1 MTLKAHRLISNAR
14 IITYPAPDDGESF
27 ARSIAADAIRADA
40 REIPIVVPMRV
51 ERFPA
56 QAVYDKA
63 AEDIG
68 AALAA
73 GHDVVT
79 LCEGDPFFY
88 GSFMYLFERLSPR
101 FACEIVPGVTSL
113 TACAARLQRP
123 LTARN
128 DVLTVIP
135 GPLSDDEIRPRIEA
149 AGAVAIMKVGR
160 HLDRLTRLL
169 DDMGLL
175 AHAGYVE
182 RATLASEKVMPLADI
197 PRRVA
202 AALPGATLHGL
213 AHRVPGLDAS
223 FAETLNHIRT
233 LYQAGTPIIG
243 ICASG
248 ILIRALAA
256 VISDKRLEPPVL
268 AVSEDGASVIPLL
281 GGHRGANSL
290 ARQVAEALDGHA
302 AITTAGDT
310 ALGIALDSPPAG
322 WWLANPEHAK
332 SFMAELLAG
341 SAVRIEGNADWIA
354 RSRLAISD
362 KADLTICLTEK
373 RRAPDDRTLVYHP
386 RRLVVGVGCARGCDP
401 QELATLVRETLAA
414 KGLAEGA
421 VALVATLDLKADEPA
436 MNALADALKVPLR
449 VFDAATLE
457 GRDAPTANAVGGR
470 LRVAKRKTAN
480 ATVAVAEAP
489 APLKPAE
496 IGRARGRLSVI
507 GIGPGRDDWRTPQ
520 SSRLLAEADEIVGYS
535 LYLDLVAPLIQGK
548 PRHAF
553 PLGAEE
559 ERVRFA
565 LERAGEGRSVAL
577 VSSGDAGIYAMG
589 ALVFELLDRP
599 VTDGGVSD
607 AARRIEVINAPGIS
621 ALQAV
626 SALIGAPLGHD
637 FCTISLSDLL
647 TPWEA
652 IEQRLKAAAEGDFVI
667 AFYNPVSK
675 RRRTQLAAAREI
687 LLAHR
692 PADTPVVLGV
702 NLGREGETVR
712 VTTLEALTVDEVDML
727 TTVLV
732 GSSASRAVMT
742 GAGKP
747 FVYTPRGYAK
757 RIEEK
762 L

>member
-1 MTLKAHRLISNAR
+1 MDAS
-14 IITYPAPDDGESF
+14 
-27 ARSIAADAIRADA
+27 AAILVLT
-40 REIPIVVPMRV
+40 P
-51 ERFPA
+51 
-56 QAVYDKA
+56 A
-63 AEDIG
+63 AE
-68 AALAA
+68 A
-73 GHDVVT
+73 
-79 LCEGDPFFY
+79 
-88 GSFMYLFERLSPR
+88 
-101 FACEIVPGVTSL
+101 
-113 TACAARLQRP
+113 TA
-123 LTARN
+123 
-128 DVLTVIP
+128 
-135 GPLSDDEIRPRIEA
+135 
-149 AGAVAIMKVGR
+149 
-160 HLDRLTRLL
+160 
-169 DDMGLL
+169 
-175 AHAGYVE
+175 
-182 RATLASEKVMPLADI
+182 
-197 PRRVA
+197 RRVA

-256 VISDKRLEPPVL
+256 VISDKRVEPPVL

-332 SFMAELLAG
+332 GFMAELLAG

-362 KADLTICLTEK
+362 KADLTICLTEN

-414 KGLAEGA
+414 EGLAEGA

-457 GRDAPTANAVGGR
+457 AETPRLQTPSEVVFAEVGCHGVSEGAALAAVGAQGC

-732 GSSASRAVMT
+732 GSSASRAVMP

>member
-1 MTLKAHRLISNAR
+1 MDAS
-14 IITYPAPDDGESF
+14 
-27 ARSIAADAIRADA
+27 AAILVLT
-40 REIPIVVPMRV
+40 P
-51 ERFPA
+51 
-56 QAVYDKA
+56 A
-63 AEDIG
+63 AE
-68 AALAA
+68 A
-73 GHDVVT
+73 
-79 LCEGDPFFY
+79 
-88 GSFMYLFERLSPR
+88 
-101 FACEIVPGVTSL
+101 
-113 TACAARLQRP
+113 TA
-123 LTARN
+123 
-128 DVLTVIP
+128 
-135 GPLSDDEIRPRIEA
+135 
-149 AGAVAIMKVGR
+149 
-160 HLDRLTRLL
+160 
-169 DDMGLL
+169 
-175 AHAGYVE
+175 
-182 RATLASEKVMPLADI
+182 
-197 PRRVA
+197 RRVA

-213 AHRVPGLDAS
+213 AHRVPGLDVS
-223 FAETLNHIRT
+223 FAETLNHIRV

-243 ICASG
+243 VCASG

-268 AVSEDGASVIPLL
+268 AVSEEGASVIPLL

-332 SFMAELLAG
+332 GFMADLLAG
-341 SAVRIEGNADWIA
+341 SAVRLEGDADWIA

-362 KADLTICLTEK
+362 KADLTIALTEE
-373 RRAPDDRTLVYHP
+373 RRVPDARTLVYHP
-386 RRLVVGVGCARGCDP
+386 RRLAVGVGCARGCAPD
-401 QELATLVRETLAA
+401 ELVTLVRETLAA
-414 KGLAEGA
+414 EGLAEGA
-421 VALVATLDLKADEPA
+421 VALVTTLDLKADEPA
-436 MNALADALKVPLR
+436 MNALAAALGVPLR

-457 GRDAPTANAVGGR
+457 AETPRLKTPSDVVFAEVGCHGVSEGAALAAVGSQGA

-480 ATVAVAEAP
+480 ATVAVAQSP
-489 APLKPAE
+489 VPLKSPE

-599 VTDGGVSD
+599 QADGGVSD

-652 IEQRLKAAAEGDFVI
+652 IEQRLKAAARGDFVI

-692 PADTPVVLGV
+692 PADTPVVLGI